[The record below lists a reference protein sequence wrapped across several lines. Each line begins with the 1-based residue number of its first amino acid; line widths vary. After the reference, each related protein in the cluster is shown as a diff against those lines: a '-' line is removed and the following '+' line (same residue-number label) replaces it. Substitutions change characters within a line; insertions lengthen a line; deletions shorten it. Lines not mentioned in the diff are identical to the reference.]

1 MISPALLFPPLLQA
15 YYPLT
20 EKKSTKLMREKKTPI
35 GKGEIV

>member
-1 MISPALLFPPLLQA
+1 MIRDALLFPPPLQA

-20 EKKSTKLMREKKTPI
+20 VTVTKLMREKKTHI